1 MKSKRL
7 APIEKFSTPLYTAM
21 GCGRKGPLEQSL
33 KKPKNKA
40 AFTRTKTFMVCG
52 LKPNGS
58 IPGLTP
64 NEIKIAEQLTSQQ
77 LVDILDIQ
85 VIPN

>member
-1 MKSKRL
+1 MIIAR
-7 APIEKFSTPLYTAM
+7 LYTAM
-21 GCGRKGPLEQSL
+21 GRGRKGVIEQSL
-33 KKPKNKA
+33 KKPKQKA
-40 AFTRTKTFMVCG
+40 SVCKQMPISVCG